1 MKKLDVEKAG
11 KISSEMI
18 EKITELILNQAPEP
32 GKFKLELVGGTIQAL
47 SVVLATLA
55 LRTVGKKKAVDLISA
70 AIGNAM
76 GHVIKHVDEMGMGW
90 PEDTKKDKVSQ

>member
-1 MKKLDVEKAG
+1 MTKLDTEKAS

-18 EKITELILNQAPEP
+18 EKITELIMNQDPGL
-32 GKFKLELVGGTIQAL
+32 GKFKMEVIGGSIQAL
-47 SVVLATLA
+47 SIVLATLA

-76 GHVIKHVDEMGMGW
+76 GHVIKHVDEMGLGW
-90 PEDTKKDKVSQ
+90 PEDRKKDKTNG